1 MIPSAMNNSSNR
13 LLNIVQVKCPTGLV
27 IIEVH
32 YFVSYIMILL
42 CIFHYFHLCYVI
54 SINILGCFLLLQCI
68 EVNDAVSNKKIGTII
83 ESEVQ
88 AKWDKIKETKGGSL
102 LIEKAFDSKKK
113 MKVTVEKF
121 RNPDSK

>member
-1 MIPSAMNNSSNR
+1 M
-13 LLNIVQVKCPTGLV
+13 
-27 IIEVH
+27 
-32 YFVSYIMILL
+32 
-42 CIFHYFHLCYVI
+42 
-54 SINILGCFLLLQCI
+54 
-68 EVNDAVSNKKIGTII
+68 NDAVSNKKIGTII

-102 LIEKAFDSKKK
+102 LIEKAFDNKKK

>member
-1 MIPSAMNNSSNR
+1 MKIIASEVDILPRTAKVLR
-13 LLNIVQVKCPTGLV
+13 NIL
-27 IIEVH
+27 H
-32 YFVSYIMILL
+32 FFS
-42 CIFHYFHLCYVI
+42 LCYVI
-54 SINILGCFLLLQCI
+54 SINISGCFLLLQCI

-102 LIEKAFDSKKK
+102 LIEKAFDNKKK

-121 RNPDSK
+121 RNPGSK